1 MNLEAMTIS
10 QSALISFYN
19 SMMHNN
25 YLHPHKYH
33 CWFSDCNTTK
43 INDDGNLVSNSCM
56 YVVYVLCFSLVKVR
70 MLNS

>member
-19 SMMHNN
+19 SMMHNIFI
-25 YLHPHKYH
+25 LIIIIVGFQIATPQ
-33 CWFSDCNTTK
+33 
-43 INDDGNLVSNSCM
+43 NDDGNLVSNSCM